1 MLYGLVKNFFLCFLN
16 SWEIS
21 QTVQRVRKQK
31 QKNTHNCIENII
43 LKELF
48 FIPTYVFQAA
58 IKSLKAFIY
67 PDDFDPWKRAVDE
80 VGFWDMILFP
90 L

>member
-1 MLYGLVKNFFLCFLN
+1 MLYGLVKKIFLFFLN

-31 QKNTHNCIENII
+31 HTHNYIENII

-58 IKSLKAFIY
+58 IKLLKAFIY
-67 PDDFDPWKRAVDE
+67 TDDFDLWKRAVDE